1 MVASVSRTEAQLL
14 ARDQP
19 AQPWHQLSVLV
30 VNGPAPAASQLGR
43 LVGQRIGYAPRFR
56 QKLAGAG
63 LQSWV
68 DDRGFNIAG
77 HLRSATLPA
86 GTSIET
92 WLAEQLAT
100 PLDRLHPLWD
110 ATILTGLA
118 GGSWALVVRTHP
130 ALIDGADNVHLL
142 HELLDEQP
150 APIAAETPLWRPAE
164 DEPAPGLAGLL
175 RNAGD
180 PLRALRETAA
190 GLGGMAE
197 YGVRQV
203 TTVPAPRHVAAVECP
218 LADLAAIARAVG
230 CTVHDVIVAL
240 ATAGVRGWQVVGG
253 KPLHDPVALI
263 PLAVDDGG
271 TSALGC
277 QVAPQYV
284 QLPVT
289 TITARERLIAIATL
303 TQARIDS
310 DRLVPAADLIEL
322 AGFPPPSTHAVA
334 AATVTA
340 GRPHQVLIANV
351 PGPVAPR
358 WLGER
363 RVRALHAFASTI
375 DDQQISVGISSLA
388 GRVSFA
394 ATAIAPLPTFA
405 RDVVDE
411 LGVLRREVR

>member
-30 VNGPAPAASQLGR
+30 VDGPAPAASDLGR

-56 QKLAGAG
+56 QKLAGTG
-63 LQSWV
+63 LQAWV

-77 HLRSATLPA
+77 HLRSATLPSD
-86 GTSIET
+86 TTIED
-92 WLAEQLAT
+92 WLAGQLAV

-118 GGSWALVVRTHP
+118 AGAWALVVRAHP

-142 HELLDEQP
+142 HELLDEE
-150 APIAAETPLWRPAE
+150 ATPIAGDVPEWQPS
-164 DEPAPGLAGLL
+164 DEEPSVGLAGLL
-175 RNAGD
+175 RGVGD
-180 PLRALRETAA
+180 PMRALRDTAA
-190 GLGGMAE
+190 GLGGLAE

-203 TTVPAPRHVAAVECP
+203 TTVPEPRHVAAVECP
-218 LADLAAIARAVG
+218 LADLAGIARAVD

-240 ATAGVRGWQVVGG
+240 ATAGVRGWQAARD
-253 KPLHDPVALI
+253 KPLYDPVALI

-271 TSALGC
+271 TSAMGC
-277 QVAPQYV
+277 LVASQFM

-310 DRLVPAADLIEL
+310 DRLVPAGELTEL
-322 AGFPPPSTHAVA
+322 AGFTPPTTHAVA

-340 GRPHQVLIANV
+340 GRPHQVLISNV
-351 PGPVAPR
+351 PGPAAPR
-358 WLGER
+358 WLGAQ

-375 DDQQISVGISSLA
+375 DDQQISVGVSSLD
-388 GRVSFA
+388 GRVTFA
-394 ATAIAPLPTFA
+394 ASAIAPLPTFA
-405 RDVVDE
+405 RDVVEE